1 MLVKNE
7 ELAEKKMA
15 EDEAS
20 LKKRELDLMEKKVG
34 QEWKK
39 LHHWAGHVRNTAE
52 KAAAVHWKPIVD
64 LTLNILK
71 AD

>member
-39 LHHWAGHVRNTAE
+39 LHH
-52 KAAAVHWKPIVD
+52 
-64 LTLNILK
+64 
-71 AD
+71 